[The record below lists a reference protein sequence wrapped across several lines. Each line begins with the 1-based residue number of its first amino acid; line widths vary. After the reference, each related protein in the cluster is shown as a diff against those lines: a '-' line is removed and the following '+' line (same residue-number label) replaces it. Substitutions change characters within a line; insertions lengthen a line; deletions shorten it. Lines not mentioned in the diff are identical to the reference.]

1 MPTTKRDGEGVVW
14 CLNCCFVEKGEEGVC
29 VISFLRLVV
38 LLVVDTVLFDCIGRL
53 ESGGVSLSLN
63 CWTG

>member
-1 MPTTKRDGEGVVW
+1 MPTTREGEVW
-14 CLNCCFVEKGEEGVC
+14 CLACCFVVEKGEEGVF
-29 VISFLRLVV
+29 VISCLRLVV
-38 LLVVDTVLFDCIGRL
+38 LLVVDAVLFNCIGRL